1 MTHYRS
7 PAPCAPASGASAP
20 RAPAPCASPAS
31 RASAPHASAPCGPRL
46 RTFALA
52 LAITAFAGCAVGPNY
67 HTPDEHPP
75 ADFAAAHGQ
84 HDMTAKPTSQ
94 AAQAPTVDF
103 STWWHSLNDPEL
115 DSLVS
120 RAITGNP
127 DVQIALDHLQAARTY
142 EISVVGTVLPTAE
155 ASGAVGKGTGS
166 DLSRGRVSNALH
178 SADFTSGLK
187 QINELG
193 GFDAA
198 WQLDVFGKYRR
209 EIEFARADEQ
219 ATLAQRNEVLI
230 AVIADVARAY
240 IDMRGLQM
248 RSSILHNAQKTL
260 QESLR
265 IVRIRYERGITNELD
280 VTLATREL
288 GVLEAQIAPLDAQVS
303 AAQYT
308 IATLLGLYPEDLI
321 QELSPPAMIPSVPAV
336 VQSGLP
342 VDLLRRRPDIA
353 QAERDLAS
361 STARIGVATADLF
374 PQISV
379 SAAIGFQR
387 QALGVTPV
395 TGAHIWSAGPG
406 AIWPLLD
413 FGALDAQVEIARLRT
428 KAQLVTYKR
437 TIQNAV
443 REVDTTW
450 DAYGADQERINK
462 LGDAL
467 VASQR
472 AVTLANERYTRG
484 LTDFLNVVD
493 AERQEYDIE
502 EQYTNAQVAVDE
514 DFIALYRS
522 LGGGWEKYQSLPPV
536 HVPQPAIVA
545 MFHRIFARGGDVLQ
559 DPTPQ
564 KQ

>member
-1 MTHYRS
+1 MAQHRPLASRPVASSAGAPSATRMTV
-7 PAPCAPASGASAP
+7 
-20 RAPAPCASPAS
+20 RAPWRS
-31 RASAPHASAPCGPRL
+31 
-46 RTFALA
+46 FALA
-52 LAITAFAGCAVGPNY
+52 LSITAVAGCAVGPNY

-75 ADFAAAHGQ
+75 AEFAAVHGQ
-84 HDMTAKPTSQ
+84 TAMTAKATSKAEQ
-94 AAQAPTVDF
+94 AATVDF
-103 STWWHSLNDPEL
+103 ATWWHSLNDPEL

-120 RAITGNP
+120 RAVVANP
-127 DVQIALDHLQAARTY
+127 DAQIALDRLQAARTY
-142 EISVVGTVLPTAE
+142 EIGLIGSALPTAE

-166 DLSRGRVSNALH
+166 DLSRGRAAQALR
-178 SADFTSGLK
+178 SADSSSGLK

-209 EIEFARADEQ
+209 EMEAARADTQ
-219 ATLAQRNEVLI
+219 ATLDQRNQVLI

-280 VTLATREL
+280 VTLAAREL
-288 GVLEAQIAPLDAQVS
+288 GVLEAQIAPVDAEVS

-321 QELSPPAMIPSVPAV
+321 QELSTPAMIPSVPAV

-342 VDLLRRRPDIA
+342 LDLLRRRPDIA
-353 QAERDLAS
+353 QAERELAAA
-361 STARIGVATADLF
+361 TARIGVATGDLF

-379 SAAIGFQR
+379 TAAIGFQR

-395 TGAHIWSAGPG
+395 AGQHIWSAGPG
-406 AIWPLLD
+406 ASWSLLD
-413 FGALDAQVEIARLRT
+413 FGALDAQVEIARMRT
-428 KAQLVTYKR
+428 KAQLVNYKS

-450 DAYGADQERINK
+450 DAYGADQDRISK

-472 AVTLANERYTRG
+472 AVTLANERYARG

-502 EQYTNAQVAVDE
+502 EQFTSAQVSVDE

-536 HVPQPAIVA
+536 HIPQPAIVA
-545 MFHRIFARGGDVLQ
+545 MFHRVFARGGDVLQ
-559 DPTPQ
+559 DPPPQ
-564 KQ
+564 KP